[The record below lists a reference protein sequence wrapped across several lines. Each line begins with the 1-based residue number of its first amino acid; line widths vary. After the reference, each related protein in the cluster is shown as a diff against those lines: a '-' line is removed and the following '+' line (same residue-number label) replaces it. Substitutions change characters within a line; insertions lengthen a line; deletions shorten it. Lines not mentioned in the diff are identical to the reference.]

1 MQSKINHMGIIKT
14 TIQKL
19 KHKYVLVGI
28 ILFGFSIRFYGVYF
42 DYPSVN
48 FIWDEI
54 YNISHL
60 LEIMTYKTIFLQYF
74 PSPYPFFLTFLYIPA
89 VILKIIY
96 IGLVN
101 HLTDLN
107 EIKNHILINGVGQ
120 IHIIARWYS
129 VFFGTATIYLIYKI
143 FGYVFKNKASLYY
156 ATFAYSASLIPV
168 FLSHWGK
175 VHSAMV
181 FFLALSLYFAL
192 IFEENKKL
200 KFFYLSV
207 MSAAGALSIH
217 YIGISAFIFPLYAII
232 ANRKLF
238 NSGILVKALSV
249 YTSIALFFYSLNYG
263 GFIYMLYDQMRY
275 YGNTNYSSL
284 MPVGRYERFY
294 YVFRDYFN
302 IDPVFTVLFGVVAV
316 IFFKFLIKDRYARY
330 ILAGWL
336 FNYLL
341 MITIMAAPHM
351 SRWLLI
357 SATLSVPLSAGLF
370 AEFLIN
376 KKLNKQVITA
386 LMIILILP
394 SLFVT
399 ANWLKLLNRN
409 TYMETISWLEQ
420 NIKNR
425 EIVYSFDPLMYASP
439 SYDSALWDKEMNHVE
454 SKKINYILSQKE
466 FFENSGM
473 NLMHDRKS
481 KRYKDLAGPNTK
493 YVITGSEA
501 KTTIPNIEKFHK
513 LELVKTFKP
522 SEDKKVEESGL
533 DTDYLNSPDNW
544 KGILNLEKSG
554 PFIYIYKVL

>member
-1 MQSKINHMGIIKT
+1 MKIIKIVT
-14 TIQKL
+14 QRL
-19 KHKYVLVGI
+19 KHNYILAGI
-28 ILFGFSIRFYGVYF
+28 ILFGFSLRFYGVYF

-96 IGLVN
+96 IGAVN
-101 HLTDLN
+101 HLTSLN
-107 EIKNHILINGVGQ
+107 EIKNNILINGVGQ

-143 FGYVFKNKASLYY
+143 FGYVFKNKASVYY
-156 ATFAYSASLIPV
+156 ATFAYSVSLIPV

-181 FFLALSLYFAL
+181 FFLVLSLYFAMK
-192 IFEENKKL
+192 FEENKKL
-200 KFFYLSV
+200 KFFYGSV
-207 MSAAGALSIH
+207 ISAAGALSIH
-217 YIGISAFIFPLYAII
+217 YIGISAFIFPLYAIF
-232 ANRKLF
+232 ANRQLF
-238 NSGILVKALSV
+238 NSRILVKAGAIYSAICL
-249 YTSIALFFYSLNYG
+249 LFYSLNYG
-263 GFIYMLYDQMRY
+263 GFVYMLYDQMRY
-275 YGNTNYSSL
+275 YGSTNYSSL

-302 IDPVFTVLFGVVAV
+302 IDPIFTVLFVVMIALS
-316 IFFKFLIKDRYARY
+316 FKFLIKDRYARY

-341 MITIMAAPHM
+341 LITIMAAPHM
-351 SRWLLI
+351 PRWLLI
-357 SATLSVPLSAGLF
+357 SSTLSVPLAAGLF
-370 AEFLIN
+370 AEFLFNKKIN
-376 KKLNKQVITA
+376 KLVAIV
-386 LMIILILP
+386 LMTMLILP
-394 SLFVT
+394 SLYVT

-409 TYMETISWLEQ
+409 TYMEAVSWLEQ
-420 NIKNR
+420 NVKNG
-425 EIVYSFDPLMYASP
+425 EIVYSFDPLMYAAP
-439 SYDSALWDKEMNHVE
+439 SYDSALWDKEINHIE

-466 FFENSGM
+466 FFKNAGL

-481 KRYKDLAGPNTK
+481 KRYKDLAGPSTK
-493 YVITGSEA
+493 YILTGSEA

-513 LELVKTFKP
+513 LELVKAFRP
-522 SEDKKVEESGL
+522 SEDKEVEEKGL

-544 KGILNLEKSG
+544 KGILKLEKSG

>member
-1 MQSKINHMGIIKT
+1 MKIIKIA
-14 TIQKL
+14 IQRL
-19 KHKYVLVGI
+19 KHNYILAGI
-28 ILFGFSIRFYGVYF
+28 ILFGFSLRFYGVYF

-96 IGLVN
+96 IGAVN
-101 HLTDLN
+101 HLTSLN
-107 EIKNHILINGVGQ
+107 EIKNLILINGVGQ

-143 FGYVFKNKASLYY
+143 FGYVLKNKASVYY
-156 ATFAYSASLIPV
+156 ATFAYSISLIPV

-181 FFLALSLYFAL
+181 FFLALSLYFAMK
-192 IFEENKKL
+192 FEESKKL
-200 KFFYLSV
+200 KFFYGSV
-207 MSAAGALSIH
+207 AGAAGALSIH
-217 YIGISAFIFPLYAII
+217 YIGTSAFIFPLYAIF
-232 ANRKLF
+232 ANKQLF
-238 NSGILVKALSV
+238 NSRILVKAGAIYSAISL
-249 YTSIALFFYSLNYG
+249 LFYSLNYG

-275 YGNTNYSSL
+275 YGGTNYTSL

-302 IDPVFTVLFGVVAV
+302 IDPVFTVMFIVMAALS
-316 IFFKFLIKDRYARY
+316 FKFLIKDRYARY
-330 ILAGWL
+330 VLAGWL

-341 MITIMAAPHM
+341 LITIMAAPHM
-351 SRWLLI
+351 PRWLLI
-357 SATLSVPLSAGLF
+357 SATLSVPLAAGLF
-370 AEFLIN
+370 VEFLFRR
-376 KKLNKQVITA
+376 KLNKLVINV
-386 LMIILILP
+386 LMIMLILP
-394 SLFVT
+394 SLYIT
-399 ANWLKLLNRN
+399 ANWLKLLKHN
-409 TYMETISWLEQ
+409 TYMEAINWLEQ

-425 EIVYSFDPLMYASP
+425 EIVYSFDPLMYAPP

-466 FFENSGM
+466 FFENSGL

-481 KRYKDLAGPNTK
+481 KRYKELAGPNTK
-493 YVITGSEA
+493 YILTGSEA
-501 KTTIPNIEKFHK
+501 KTTIPNIEKMHK

-522 SEDKKVEESGL
+522 SEDKEIEERGL
-533 DTDYLNSPDNW
+533 DTDYLNSPD
-544 KGILNLEKSG
+544 
-554 PFIYIYKVL
+554 

>member
-1 MQSKINHMGIIKT
+1 MKIIKT
-14 TIQKL
+14 ALQRL
-19 KHKYVLVGI
+19 KRNYILAGI
-28 ILFGFSIRFYGVYF
+28 ILFGFSIRFYGIYF

-96 IGLVN
+96 VGIAN
-101 HLTDLN
+101 HLTSLN
-107 EIKNHILINGVGQ
+107 EIKNHILINGIGQ

-143 FGYVFKNKASLYY
+143 FGYVFKNKTSLHY
-156 ATFAYSASLIPV
+156 ATFAYSISLIPV

-181 FFLALSLYFAL
+181 FFLALSLYSA
-192 IFEENKKL
+192 IKFEENKKL
-200 KFFYLSV
+200 KFFYGSV
-207 MSAAGALSIH
+207 ASAAGALSIH
-217 YIGISAFIFPLYAII
+217 YIGISAFIFPLYAIF

-238 NSGILVKALSV
+238 SSKVLVKAGAIYAAISL
-249 YTSIALFFYSLNYG
+249 LFYSLNYG

-275 YGNTNYSSL
+275 YGGTNYSSL
-284 MPVGRYERFY
+284 MPIGRYERFY

-302 IDPVFTVLFGVVAV
+302 IDPVFTVMFVVMTAL
-316 IFFKFLIKDRYARY
+316 FFKFLIKDRYARY

-336 FNYLL
+336 FNYIL
-341 MITIMAAPHM
+341 MITIMAAPNM
-351 SRWLLI
+351 PRWLLI
-357 SATLSVPLSAGLF
+357 NATLSVPLSVGLF
-370 AEFLIN
+370 VEFLIK
-376 KKLNKQVITA
+376 KKLNKIA
-386 LMIILILP
+386 ISAIMAILILP
-394 SLFVT
+394 SLYVT
-399 ANWLKLLNRN
+399 ANWLKLLNHN
-409 TYMETISWLEQ
+409 TYMEATDWLEQ

-466 FFENSGM
+466 FFEHSGL

-481 KRYKDLAGPNTK
+481 KRYKELAGPNTK
-493 YVITGSEA
+493 YILTGSEA
-501 KTTIPNIEKFHK
+501 GTTVPNIEKLHK

-522 SEDKKVEESGL
+522 SENKEIEEKGL

-544 KGILNLEKSG
+544 KGILKLEKSG

>member
-1 MQSKINHMGIIKT
+1 MKIIKT
-14 TIQKL
+14 ALQKL
-19 KHKYVLVGI
+19 KRNYILSGI
-28 ILFGFSIRFYGVYF
+28 ILFGFSIRFYGIYF

-96 IGLVN
+96 VGIAN
-101 HLTDLN
+101 HLTSLN
-107 EIKNHILINGVGQ
+107 EVKNHILINGIGQ

-129 VFFGTATIYLIYKI
+129 VFFGTAAIYLIYKI
-143 FGYVFKNKASLYY
+143 FGYVFKNKTSLHY
-156 ATFAYSASLIPV
+156 ATFAYSVSLIPV

-181 FFLALSLYFAL
+181 FFLALSLYFAMK
-192 IFEENKKL
+192 FEENKRL
-200 KFFYLSV
+200 KFFYYSV
-207 MSAAGALSIH
+207 ASAAGALSIH
-217 YIGISAFIFPLYAII
+217 YIGISAFIFPLYAIF

-238 NSGILVKALSV
+238 SSNVLVKAGAIYAAIS
-249 YTSIALFFYSLNYG
+249 LFFYSLNYG

-302 IDPVFTVLFGVVAV
+302 IDPVFTVMFAV
-316 IFFKFLIKDRYARY
+316 MMALFFKFLIKDRYARY

-341 MITIMAAPHM
+341 MITIMAAPNM
-351 SRWLLI
+351 PRWLLI
-357 SATLSVPLSAGLF
+357 NATLSVPLSAGLF
-370 AEFLIN
+370 VEFLIK
-376 KKLNKQVITA
+376 KKLNKIAISA
-386 LMIILILP
+386 LMAILILP
-394 SLFVT
+394 SLYVT
-399 ANWLKLLNRN
+399 ANWLKLLNHN
-409 TYMETISWLEQ
+409 TYMEATNWLEQ

-425 EIVYSFDPLMYASP
+425 EIVYSFDPLMYAPP

-466 FFENSGM
+466 FFEHSGL

-481 KRYKDLAGPNTK
+481 KRYKELAGPNTR
-493 YVITGSEA
+493 YILTGSEA
-501 KTTIPNIEKFHK
+501 KTTIPNIEKLHK
-513 LELVKTFKP
+513 LELIKAFKP
-522 SEDKKVEESGL
+522 SENKEIEEKGL

-544 KGILNLEKSG
+544 KGILKLEKSG